1 MPIEIFLI
9 IITIARKFEKVFK
22 DKLKKEYW
30 W

>member
-22 DKLKKEYW
+22 DKLKK
-30 W
+30 